1 AYVSDRSPPKR
12 EHHLV
17 ICLPDLAQ
25 ADRVAAFPTLMQP
38 LEEVPDLIAPHQFLA
53 LDELRRR
60 LQLGI
65 VREDR
70 DQRLNVAAVPEIY
83 RAAHQFD
90 ILLRNTPSPAP
101 GRAISCV
108 VCDDESSWPLLRQ
121 RVLSIPPGKCRGK
134 ERDRGASCDR
144 IRPQSP
150 AADWQPRRS
159 VPVRGNQVAQQETDS
174 TPRRRGATFRFSREG
189 AATLSARNP
198 PRATLAC

>member
-1 AYVSDRSPPKR
+1 RRLREAGGFEGFGAVREDLHAHNEAVTEGVDRDPLQGRLDSAYVSDRSPPKR

-90 ILLRNTPSPAP
+90 ILLRNTP
-101 GRAISCV
+101 
-108 VCDDESSWPLLRQ
+108 
-121 RVLSIPPGKCRGK
+121 
-134 ERDRGASCDR
+134 
-144 IRPQSP
+144 
-150 AADWQPRRS
+150 
-159 VPVRGNQVAQQETDS
+159 
-174 TPRRRGATFRFSREG
+174 
-189 AATLSARNP
+189 
-198 PRATLAC
+198 